1 MLVTKLKSK
10 KVLDWIRK
18 LYPFLFLLAIF
29 MIISIYNTFNRGI
42 KFAKIDIKNAT
53 QYREYVLQQQMESD
67 EEYSKT
73 NFEESK
79 WISKYVSDVN
89 VRIYSQTSYL
99 KDIKEKSQEDLDKLG
114 NSMSNV
120 KGVKFFIL
128 HKPSGKYLTNNDGS
142 LTNSMIED
150 IKNGNANLESEVEG
164 VSYIRSVS
172 QPASSPAV
180 MNFENHLRYIE
191 DPGEYLEAYWLPNT
205 IGEDDSVYQDVR
217 YVSNQKQY
225 LDRSLTEAS
234 NKLLKAKDNLI
245 NEVASVIF
253 KIVILGII
261 IFFMLLIDTK
271 EGREI
276 LEKSFVF
283 KFLRSIKNWLINRID
298 NIKSVK
304 NIFACKSLSKKFMF
318 FILTSILSVICVL
331 STMILTRTEE
341 VFFAGLVVVVYIIFI
356 LPIAFKFMR
365 NISMIIDGTD
375 KIVNGDLNYQLIEKG
390 EKNLSHLAKNIN
402 TIRNGFKVSIDDQ
415 FKNERLKSE
424 LVANVSHDLKTPLT
438 SIINYTD
445 ILMREDIT
453 DEEREDYIKI
463 LNTKSLKLKSLIE
476 DLFEV
481 SKINSGKL
489 ELTKE
494 NINLVELIR
503 QSLGEFSNSQLYSSK
518 NLSFIFKTFS
528 ENITMNLDG
537 KKMSRVFENLIT
549 NALKYSMENTRVYID
564 IKEIQSGIAISFK
577 NISEFPLDFDKE
589 EIFERFTR
597 GDKSRTSNVEG
608 NGLGLAIAKSLVEC
622 HNGKMN
628 IDLDGDLFKVFIELY
643 N

>member
-1 MLVTKLKSK
+1 MLVTKLKNK
-10 KVLDWIRK
+10 KVLDVVRK
-18 LYPFLFLLAIF
+18 LYPFLLLLAI
-29 MIISIYNTFNRGI
+29 ITALNIYSSVEYI
-42 KFAKIDIKNAT
+42 KWVNEPIKDANE
-53 QYREYVLQQQMESD
+53 YKDYVLQQQRESD

-73 NFEESK
+73 SFEESK
-79 WISKYVSDVN
+79 WISKYASDVN
-89 VRIYSQTSYL
+89 VTIYGETNYL
-99 KDIKEKSQEDLDKLG
+99 KNIKEKSQDDLVKLG
-114 NSMSNV
+114 NSMSNI

-128 HKPSGKYLTNNDGS
+128 HKPSGKYLTNNTNS
-142 LTNSMIED
+142 LTSWLIED
-150 IKNGNANLESEVEG
+150 IKNGNANLESEIEH
-164 VSYIRSVS
+164 VSYIHNVS
-172 QPASSPAV
+172 EPESSPAV
-180 MNFENHLRYIE
+180 MNFQGHLKYIE
-191 DPGEYLEAYWLPNT
+191 NPGEYVEAYWMPNT
-205 IGEDDSVYQDVR
+205 IGEDDPVYKDVINI
-217 YVSNQKQY
+217 SNTKQY
-225 LDRSLTEAS
+225 LDRSLIEANNRLS
-234 NKLLKAKDNLI
+234 RAQNDLI
-245 NEVASVIF
+245 NEIISIIF
-253 KIVILGII
+253 KIAILAII

-271 EGREI
+271 EGKEI
-276 LEKSFVF
+276 LKSSFIF
-283 KFLRSIKNWLINRID
+283 GILRSIKKWFINRIE
-298 NIKSVK
+298 NIKSLK
-304 NIFACKSLSKKFMF
+304 NIFACKSVGKKFIF
-318 FILTSILSVICVL
+318 FILMSFLAVICAL
-331 STMILTRTEE
+331 ISMLDRGPG
-341 VFFAGLVVVVYIIFI
+341 VFFTGLVVIAYIIFV
-356 LPIAFKFMR
+356 LPSALKFMR

-489 ELTKE
+489 ELNKE
-494 NINLVELIR
+494 DINVVELIR

-537 KKMSRVFENLIT
+537 KKLSRVFENLIT
-549 NALKYSMENTRVYID
+549 NSLKYSMENTRVYIY
-564 IKEIQSGIAISFK
+564 IKEIQNGIEISFK
-577 NISEFPLDFDKE
+577 NISEFALDFDKD

-597 GDKSRTSNVEG
+597 GDKSRNSNVEG

-622 HNGKMN
+622 HNGKMK

-643 N
+643 Y

>member
-10 KVLDWIRK
+10 RVLDWIRK

-283 KFLRSIKNWLINRID
+283 KFLRSIKGWLINRID

-304 NIFACKSLSKKFMF
+304 NIFACKSLGKKFVF

-331 STMILTRTEE
+331 STMILTGPEE
-341 VFFAGLVVVVYIIFI
+341 VFFAGSVVIVYIIVI
-356 LPIAFKFMR
+356 LPIALKFMR

-549 NALKYSMENTRVYID
+549 NALKYSMENTRVYIN

>member
-1 MLVTKLKSK
+1 MLVTKLKNK

-18 LYPFLFLLAIF
+18 LYPFLFLLSIF
-29 MIISIYNTFNRGI
+29 MIVSIYNTFNHEI
-42 KFAKIDIKNAT
+42 EWAKIDVENAT
-53 QYREYVLQQQMESD
+53 QYREYVLQQQTESD

-150 IKNGNANLESEVEG
+150 IKDGNANLESEVEG

-172 QPASSPAV
+172 HPASSPAV

-191 DPGEYLEAYWLPNT
+191 DPGEYVEAYWLPNT
-205 IGEDDSVYQDVR
+205 IGEADSVYQDVS
-217 YVSNQKQY
+217 YVSNKKQY
-225 LDRSLTEAS
+225 LDRSFTEAS

-276 LEKSFVF
+276 LEKSFIF
-283 KFLRSIKNWLINRID
+283 KFLRSIKGWLINRID

-304 NIFACKSLSKKFMF
+304 NIFACKSLGKKFVF
-318 FILTSILSVICVL
+318 FILTSILTVICVL
-331 STMILTRTEE
+331 STMILTRPEQ
-341 VFFAGLVVVVYIIFI
+341 VFFAGSVVTVYIIVI
-356 LPIAFKFMR
+356 LPIALKFMR

>member
-1 MLVTKLKSK
+1 MLVTKLKNK

-18 LYPFLFLLAIF
+18 LYPFLFLLSIF
-29 MIISIYNTFNRGI
+29 MIVSIYNTFNNEI
-42 KFAKIDIKNAT
+42 EWAKIDVENAT
-53 QYREYVLQQQMESD
+53 QYREYVLQQQTESD

-150 IKNGNANLESEVEG
+150 IKDGNANLESEVEG

-172 QPASSPAV
+172 HPASSPAV

-191 DPGEYLEAYWLPNT
+191 DPGEYVEAYWLPNT
-205 IGEDDSVYQDVR
+205 IGEADSVYQDVS
-217 YVSNQKQY
+217 YVSNKKQY
-225 LDRSLTEAS
+225 LDRSFTEAS

-276 LEKSFVF
+276 LEKSFIF
-283 KFLRSIKNWLINRID
+283 KFLRSIKGWLINRID

-304 NIFACKSLSKKFMF
+304 NIFACKSLGKKFVF
-318 FILTSILSVICVL
+318 FILTSILTVICVL
-331 STMILTRTEE
+331 STMILTRPEQ
-341 VFFAGLVVVVYIIFI
+341 VFFAGSVVTVYIIVI
-356 LPIAFKFMR
+356 LPIALKFMR

-549 NALKYSMENTRVYID
+549 NALKYSMENTRVYIN